1 MSNSELS
8 HRLAAI
14 LAADVVGYSRLMSDD
29 DRATVAALDAARN
42 VFQIAIESNHGRV
55 VDMTGDSVLAIFD
68 TATGAVVAALAIQ
81 AEVNAAAE
89 VAPEGRG
96 MRFRI
101 GIHLGDLIQKVDGA
115 VYGDGVNIAARL
127 EGLAPPG
134 GIMVSD
140 AIRGAVRSK
149 VDATFDDQGE
159 QRVKNISY
167 PVRAYRV
174 CAAQA
179 KKESGF
185 DPRYTPSLRLVRKQT
200 IRVIPFGAVEGTPA
214 LKVFAQGLT
223 EDAITQLSR
232 ISSLTVVGFEAPPPD
247 GHQSVQ
253 SDQGG
258 LAGGYVLQC
267 FVRQASGRIRVT
279 AKLLDAA
286 NGSQIWANKL
296 DCPFVDSFEA
306 QDDITRS
313 IVASVQTQVQLHSG
327 ASLQAA
333 STGLAAGQLVAQAQQ
348 KIFGL
353 NTKAF
358 HHAKDLATQA
368 LEMDPDNPTAL
379 RIISS
384 TWFHLAYDG
393 AIPWT
398 EGANNAML
406 FARRA
411 IESDVEIEYAHWAL
425 ALAHL
430 MRKEHARA
438 VASLRR
444 ALEINPNF
452 SLGYGTLG
460 TVLAW
465 AGNIDDSISNNLV
478 AMKADPGNPS
488 MFFRHFGLA
497 LAHYLA
503 GRYPTSRDFAA
514 RVVQAR
520 PTWWLGLVIYGAG
533 LAQCDQVKEAE
544 GVCAELLQQ
553 VGKHDTWV
561 SDMPFADAGDCE
573 HLMQGLR
580 KAGMKV

>member
-1 MSNSELS
+1 
-8 HRLAAI
+8 
-14 LAADVVGYSRLMSDD
+14 
-29 DRATVAALDAARN
+29 VA
-42 VFQIAIESNHGRV
+42 S
-55 VDMTGDSVLAIFD
+55 
-68 TATGAVVAALAIQ
+68 
-81 AEVNAAAE
+81 
-89 VAPEGRG
+89 
-96 MRFRI
+96 
-101 GIHLGDLIQKVDGA
+101 
-115 VYGDGVNIAARL
+115 
-127 EGLAPPG
+127 
-134 GIMVSD
+134 
-140 AIRGAVRSK
+140 
-149 VDATFDDQGE
+149 
-159 QRVKNISY
+159 
-167 PVRAYRV
+167 
-174 CAAQA
+174 
-179 KKESGF
+179 
-185 DPRYTPSLRLVRKQT
+185 
-200 IRVIPFGAVEGTPA
+200 
-214 LKVFAQGLT
+214 
-223 EDAITQLSR
+223 
-232 ISSLTVVGFEAPPPD
+232 FEAPRD
-247 GHQSVQ
+247 VHQSVQ
-253 SDQGG
+253 TDQG
-258 LAGGYVLQC
+258 LAGDYVLQC

-286 NGSQIWANKL
+286 NGSQLWADKL
-296 DCPFVDSFEA
+296 DAPFVDSFEA

-333 STGLAAGQLVAQAQQ
+333 STGLSVGQLVAQAQQ

-368 LEMDPDNPTAL
+368 LEMDPENPTAL

-384 TWFHLAYDG
+384 AWFHLAYDG
-393 AIPWT
+393 AVPWT

-411 IESDVEIEYAHWAL
+411 IESDVENEYAQWAL

-430 MRKEHARA
+430 LRKEHARA
-438 VASLRR
+438 LASLGR

-452 SLGYGTLG
+452 SLAYGTLG

-503 GRYPTSRDFAA
+503 GRYPTSRDFAT

-520 PTWWLGLVIYGAG
+520 PAWWLGLVVYGAA

-544 GVCAELLQQ
+544 GVCVELVQQ
-553 VGKHDTWV
+553 VGQHDTWV
-561 SDMPFADAGDCE
+561 SDMPFAHPGDCE
-573 HLMQGLR
+573 HVMQGLR

>member
-1 MSNSELS
+1 MSE
-8 HRLAAI
+8 
-14 LAADVVGYSRLMSDD
+14 D
-29 DRATVAALDAARN
+29 DRATVTALDAART
-42 VFQIAIESNHGRV
+42 VFQIGIESNHGRV

-68 TATGAVVAALAIQ
+68 AATGAVEAALAIQ

-89 VAPEGRG
+89 AVPEGRR

-101 GIHLGDLIQKVDGA
+101 GVHLGDLIQKVDGA

-127 EGLAPPG
+127 EGLAAPG
-134 GIMVSD
+134 GITVSD

-159 QRVKNISY
+159 QRVKNIPY

-174 CAAQA
+174 CAAQT
-179 KKESGF
+179 KEDSRS
-185 DPRYTPSLRLVRKQT
+185 DPRYTPSLTLGRKQT
-200 IRVIPFGAVEGTPA
+200 IRVIPFGAVEETPA
-214 LKVFAQGLT
+214 LKAFAQGLT
-223 EDAITQLSR
+223 EDVITQLSR
-232 ISSLTVVGFEAPPPD
+232 ISSLSVVSSEAAPK
-247 GHQSVQ
+247 GHQSVE
-253 SDQGG
+253 SEQGG
-258 LAGGYVLQC
+258 LASGKVLQC

-279 AKLLDAA
+279 VKLLDAA
-286 NGSQIWANKL
+286 NGSQIWGDKL
-296 DCPFVDSFEA
+296 DSPFADSFEA

-333 STGLAAGQLVAQAQQ
+333 STGLTAGQLVAQAQQ

-358 HHAKDLATQA
+358 HHAKDLATKA
-368 LEMDPDNPTAL
+368 LDLDPDNPAAL
-379 RIISS
+379 RIIS
-384 TWFHLAYDG
+384 TAWFHLAYDG

-398 EGANNAML
+398 EGADNAML

-411 IESDVEIEYAHWAL
+411 VESDVEIEYGQWAL
-425 ALAHL
+425 ATAHL
-430 MRKEHARA
+430 LRKEHARA
-438 VASLRR
+438 MASLRR

-465 AGNIDDSISNNLV
+465 AGNIDDSISNNLI

-533 LAQCDQVKEAE
+533 LAQCGQVREAE
-544 GVCAELLQQ
+544 GVCAELRQQ
-553 VGKHDTWV
+553 VGEHDIWV
-561 SDMPFADAGDCE
+561 SDMPFANPSDCE